1 MGLNSAMDFETDT
14 IPAFYEGRSVF
25 ITGATGFVGKVLLE
39 KLLRCCPGLKNIYIL
54 MREKKGKEPR
64 QRLEEL
70 LNCKVF
76 DRLKKEHPEA
86 VHKVIGITGDLSL
99 PQLGVSATD
108 VAIMAKSVSVV
119 FHSAATVKF
128 DEPLAQA
135 VDMNV
140 LATRRMLELSHK
152 LPNLVALVHVST
164 AYANCNRKEVDE
176 IVYPPPVSPDQII
189 EATKWMEPS
198 LLESITPKLIGDRP
212 NTYTFTKA
220 LAENLLVEEC
230 GSLPVAIVRP
240 SIVSASWKEPYPG
253 WIDNLNGPA
262 GIIVAGGKGVLRTMI
277 IHGEVVA
284 DIIPV
289 DVVIN
294 LMIAVAWYT
303 ATKRPNNIMVYN
315 CTSGSVNKTTWDGI
329 MAVTYPMLLK
339 YPSAEL
345 FRYPKGSFRRN
356 QYVNSMCMAFQH
368 YLPALIVDLLAYI
381 FFQKPGMMRVYQ
393 KVHKATQCLEYFT
406 TREWKF
412 QCDNVLMLNDA
423 LTPDDK
429 ETFFFDIRNLNWSY
443 FWENHV
449 LGCRKYILKE
459 DPSTIPAARK
469 SLRRRYFISQFTHF
483 LVAVGVWKI
492 FFSRIFSISNV
503 WNAMYS
509 TVLLFQDALEDN

>member
-1 MGLNSAMDFETDT
+1 MNFETPT

-25 ITGATGFVGKVLLE
+25 ITGATGFIGKVLLE
-39 KLLRCCPGLKNIYIL
+39 KLLRSCPGIKYVYIL

-64 QRLEEL
+64 LRLEEL

-76 DRLKKEHPEA
+76 DRLKKEKPEA
-86 VHKVIGITGDLSL
+86 IQKVIGITGDLSL
-99 PQLGVSATD
+99 PQLGVSPAD
-108 VAIMAKSVSVV
+108 LAAMAKNVSIV

-128 DEPLAQA
+128 DEPLKQA
-135 VDMNV
+135 IDMNV
-140 LATRRMLELSHK
+140 LATRRMIELCHK
-152 LPNLVALVHVST
+152 LPNIVAVIHVST
-164 AYANCNRKEVDE
+164 AYANCNRKQVDE
-176 IVYPPPVSPDQII
+176 VVYPAPIPPNQII
-189 EATKWMEPS
+189 EATEWMEPA
-198 LLESITPKLIGDRP
+198 LLDSITPKLIGDRP

-220 LAENLLVEEC
+220 LAENLLVDEC

-240 SIVSASWKEPYPG
+240 SIVSAAWKEPYPG

-277 IHGEVVA
+277 IHGEVTA

-289 DVVIN
+289 DVVVN

-303 ATKRPNNIMVYN
+303 ATQRPNSILVYN
-315 CTSGSVNKTTWDGI
+315 CTSGSLNKTTWDDI
-329 MAVTYPMLLK
+329 MAVTYPYLLK

-356 QYVNSMCMAFQH
+356 QTINTMCIAFQH
-368 YLPALIVDLLAYI
+368 YLPALFVDLMAYL

-406 TREWKF
+406 TREWEF
-412 QCDNVLMLNDA
+412 QCDNVLMLNDKI
-423 LTPDDK
+423 PPEDQ
-429 ETFFFDIRNLNWSY
+429 EVFFFDIRKLNWSY

-449 LGCRKYILKE
+449 LGCRKFILKE

-469 SLRRRYFISQFTHF
+469 SLRRRYFISQFIHF

-492 FFSRIFSISNV
+492 FFSRIFSVSNV
-503 WNAMYS
+503 WYALSATALKVHGLM
-509 TVLLFQDALEDN
+509 QDD

>member
-1 MGLNSAMDFETDT
+1 MNFETPT

-25 ITGATGFVGKVLLE
+25 ITGATGFIGKVLLE
-39 KLLRCCPGLKNIYIL
+39 KLLRSCPGIKYVYIL

-64 QRLEEL
+64 LRLEEL

-76 DRLKKEHPEA
+76 DRLKKERPEA
-86 VHKVIGITGDLSL
+86 IQKVIGITGDLSL
-99 PQLGVSATD
+99 PQLGVSPAD
-108 VAIMAKSVSVV
+108 LAAMAKNVSIV

-128 DEPLAQA
+128 DEPLKQA
-135 VDMNV
+135 IDMNV
-140 LATRRMLELSHK
+140 LATRRMIELCHK
-152 LPNLVALVHVST
+152 LPNIVAVIHVST
-164 AYANCNRKEVDE
+164 AYANCNRKQVDE
-176 IVYPPPVSPDQII
+176 VVYPAPIPPNQII
-189 EATKWMEPS
+189 EATEWMEPA
-198 LLESITPKLIGDRP
+198 LLDSITPKLIGDRP

-220 LAENLLVEEC
+220 LAENLLVDEC

-240 SIVSASWKEPYPG
+240 SIVSAAWKEPYPG

-277 IHGEVVA
+277 IHGEVTA

-289 DVVIN
+289 DVVVN

-303 ATKRPNNIMVYN
+303 ATQRPNSILVYN
-315 CTSGSVNKTTWDGI
+315 CTSGSLNKTTWDDI
-329 MAVTYPMLLK
+329 MAVTYPYLLK

-356 QYVNSMCMAFQH
+356 QTINTMCIAFQH
-368 YLPALIVDLLAYI
+368 YLPALFVDLMAYL

-406 TREWKF
+406 TREWEF
-412 QCDNVLMLNDA
+412 QCDNILMLNDKI
-423 LTPDDK
+423 PSEDQ
-429 ETFFFDIRNLNWSY
+429 EVFFFDIRKLNWSY

-483 LVAVGVWKI
+483 LVAIGVWKI
-492 FFSRIFSISNV
+492 FFSRIFSVSNV
-503 WNAMYS
+503 WYALSATALKFHGLM
-509 TVLLFQDALEDN
+509 QDD